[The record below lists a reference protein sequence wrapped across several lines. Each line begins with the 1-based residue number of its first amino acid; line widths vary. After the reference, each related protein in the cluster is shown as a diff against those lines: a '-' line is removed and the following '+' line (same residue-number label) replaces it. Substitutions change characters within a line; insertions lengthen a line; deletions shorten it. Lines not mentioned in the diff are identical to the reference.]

1 MNFEDTHHP
10 PSENFRSA
18 KVLPSETPRVMV
30 SLDADEPR
38 QTMNIWIKGD
48 GVAGGLRTKKYVVGD
63 YIATV
68 TIEPSRSV
76 LERLVSFL
84 RWW

>member
-1 MNFEDTHHP
+1 
-10 PSENFRSA
+10 
-18 KVLPSETPRVMV
+18 MV

-48 GVAGGLRTKKYVVGD
+48 GVAGGLRTKTYVAGD